1 MNIQLIEYHPTFTNE
16 VPPMKSALLLF
27 LMFLFPAAVTAN
39 SCTTVRFGVV
49 DWTDV
54 QATTATAEQL
64 LTRLG
69 YEVETERLSVP
80 EVYQKLSNGE
90 LDVFLGNWMPTM
102 EPIIQPYLLNKSVDV
117 LGKNLSGAKY
127 TLAVPS
133 YVYDAGVRSFADIVR
148 FKDQF
153 KNKLYGLEK
162 GNDGNALLQD
172 VIAKNDF
179 SLGNFSLVEL
189 PERLMLYQVKRHI
202 RDGDWIAFLA
212 WAPHPMNEN
221 FDIRYLAGG
230 DAYFGP
236 DLGGSTVYTNTRANF
251 RRDCPNVAKLL
262 DNLEFSLEMEGEVM
276 NMMLG
281 EFVPGDRAVRDWM
294 FRNPATLNDWLNGVT
309 NQQGNTVNP
318 AELAEGMQLTFS
330 D

>member
-1 MNIQLIEYHPTFTNE
+1 
-16 VPPMKSALLLF
+16 MKAAVFFLFSVLLLP
-27 LMFLFPAAVTAN
+27 LSAQASNCRSVN
-39 SCTTVRFGVV
+39 FGVV

-54 QATTATAEQL
+54 QATTATASEL
-64 LTRLG
+64 LQRLG
-69 YEVETERLSVP
+69 YEVNTQKLSVP
-80 EVYQKLSNGE
+80 EVYQQLSSGK

-102 EPIIQPYLLNKSVDV
+102 EPIIEPYLKNQSIEV
-117 LGKNLSGAKY
+117 LGKNLAGAKY

-133 YVYDAGVRSFADIVR
+133 YVYEAGVRTFADLQR

-162 GNDGNALLQD
+162 GNDGNALLLD

-179 SLGNFSLVEL
+179 SLGDFSLVEL

-221 FDIRYLAGG
+221 FDIRYLDGG
-230 DAYFGP
+230 DEYFGP
-236 DLGGSTVYTNTRANF
+236 NLGGSTVYTNTRADF

-281 EFVPGDRAVRDWM
+281 EFVPGDRAARDWM
-294 FRNPATLNDWLNGVT
+294 FRNPNTVAQWLEGVRH
-309 NQQGNTVNP
+309 QQGKPVNAADIA
-318 AELAEGMQLTFS
+318 AEMQLTFN

>member
-1 MNIQLIEYHPTFTNE
+1 
-16 VPPMKSALLLF
+16 MKAAVFFLFFILLLP
-27 LMFLFPAAVTAN
+27 LSAQAS
-39 SCTTVRFGVV
+39 SCRSVSFGVV

-54 QATTATAEQL
+54 QATTATASEL
-64 LTRLG
+64 LQRLG
-69 YEVETERLSVP
+69 YEVNTQKLSVP
-80 EVYQKLSNGE
+80 EVYQQLSSGK

-102 EPIIQPYLLNKSVDV
+102 EPIIEPYLKNQSIEV
-117 LGKNLSGAKY
+117 LGKNLAGAKY

-133 YVYDAGVRSFADIVR
+133 YVYEAGVRTFADLQR

-162 GNDGNALLQD
+162 GNDGNALLLD

-179 SLGNFSLVEL
+179 SLGDFSLVEL

-221 FDIRYLAGG
+221 FDIRYLDGG
-230 DAYFGP
+230 DEYFGP
-236 DLGGSTVYTNTRANF
+236 NLGGSTVYTNTRADF

-281 EFVPGDRAVRDWM
+281 EFVPGDRAARDWM
-294 FRNPATLNDWLNGVT
+294 FRNPNTVAQWLEGVRH
-309 NQQGNTVNP
+309 QQGKPVNAADIA
-318 AELAEGMQLTFS
+318 AEMQLTFN

>member
-1 MNIQLIEYHPTFTNE
+1 
-16 VPPMKSALLLF
+16 MKAAVFFLFSVLLLP
-27 LMFLFPAAVTAN
+27 LSAQASNCRSVN
-39 SCTTVRFGVV
+39 FGVV

-54 QATTATAEQL
+54 QATTATASEL
-64 LTRLG
+64 LQRLG
-69 YEVETERLSVP
+69 YEVNTQKLSVP
-80 EVYQKLSNGE
+80 EVYQQLSSGK

-102 EPIIQPYLLNKSVDV
+102 EPIIEPYLKNQSIEV
-117 LGKNLSGAKY
+117 LGKNLAGAKY

-133 YVYDAGVRSFADIVR
+133 YVYEAGVRTFADLQR

-162 GNDGNALLQD
+162 GNDGNALLLD

-179 SLGNFSLVEL
+179 SLGDFSLVEL

-221 FDIRYLAGG
+221 FDIRYLDGG
-230 DAYFGP
+230 DEYFGP
-236 DLGGSTVYTNTRANF
+236 NLGGSTVYTNTRAGF
-251 RRDCPNVAKLL
+251 RNDCPNVAKLL

-281 EFVPGDRAVRDWM
+281 EFVPGDRAARDWM
-294 FRNPATLNDWLNGVT
+294 FRNPNTVAQWLEGVRH
-309 NQQGNTVNP
+309 QQGKPVNAADIA
-318 AELAEGMQLTFS
+318 AEMQLTFN

>member
-1 MNIQLIEYHPTFTNE
+1 
-16 VPPMKSALLLF
+16 MKAAVFFLFSVLLLP
-27 LMFLFPAAVTAN
+27 LSAQAS
-39 SCTTVRFGVV
+39 SCRSVNFGVV

-54 QATTATAEQL
+54 QATTATASEL
-64 LTRLG
+64 LQRLG
-69 YEVETERLSVP
+69 YEVNTQKLSVP
-80 EVYQKLSNGE
+80 EVYQQLSSGK

-102 EPIIQPYLLNKSVDV
+102 EPIIEPYLKNQSIEV
-117 LGKNLSGAKY
+117 LGKNLAGAKY

-133 YVYDAGVRSFADIVR
+133 YVYEAGVRTFADLQR

-162 GNDGNALLQD
+162 GNDGNALLLD

-179 SLGNFSLVEL
+179 SLGDFSLVEL

-221 FDIRYLAGG
+221 FDIRYLDGG
-230 DAYFGP
+230 DEYFGP
-236 DLGGSTVYTNTRANF
+236 NLGGSTVYTNTRADF

-281 EFVPGDRAVRDWM
+281 EFVPGDRAARDWM
-294 FRNPATLNDWLNGVT
+294 FRNPNTVAQWLKGVRH
-309 NQQGNTVNP
+309 QQGKPVNAANIA
-318 AELAEGMQLTFS
+318 AEMQLTFK

>member
-1 MNIQLIEYHPTFTNE
+1 MRNS
-16 VPPMKSALLLF
+16 VLLLMMLLLPTSVF
-27 LMFLFPAAVTAN
+27 AN
-39 SCTTVRFGVV
+39 SCDTVRFGTV

-64 LTRLG
+64 LKRLG
-69 YEVETERLSVP
+69 YDVEVERLSVP
-80 EVYQKLSNGE
+80 EVYQKLSKGE

-102 EPIIQPYLLNKSVDV
+102 EPILQPYLQNRSVSV
-117 LGKNLSGAKY
+117 LGKNLTGAKY

-133 YVYDAGVRSFADIVR
+133 YVYDAGVRSFADLQR
-148 FKDQF
+148 FKELF

-162 GNDGNALLQD
+162 GNDGNALLLD

-179 SLGNFSLVEL
+179 SLGDFSLVEL

-236 DLGGSTVYTNTRANF
+236 NLGGSTVYTNTRADF

-281 EFVPGDRAVRDWM
+281 EFIPGDRAVRDWM
-294 FRNPATLNDWLNGVT
+294 FRNPSAVGTWLDGVT
-309 NQQGNTVNP
+309 SQQGQTVDS
-318 AELAEGMQLTFS
+318 AELANGMRLTFA